1 MLEIEIPGNE
11 YYDEAKNEF
20 ITDPPTI
27 LRLEYSLYAIATW
40 ESKWK
45 KAFLGNR
52 EKDQKTV
59 VEWFDFI
66 KCMTINEEPIQ
77 DYVYQSLTKE
87 DHEKIQEYMND
98 PHTAAWFKEDDK
110 PNTSTEIITADLV
123 YYWIVA
129 SEIPFEVQYWN
140 FNRLM
145 ALIKVCSIKNQPDK
159 KMSKNDVLKQN
170 ASINA
175 ARRAKAKMPHI
186 HK

>member
-45 KAFLGNR
+45 KAHLGQR

-59 VEWFDFI
+59 AEWLDLI
-66 KCMTINEEPIQ
+66 KCMTINEEPLP
-77 DYVYQSLTKE
+77 DRVYLSLTKS

-98 PHTAAWFKEDDK
+98 PMSAAWFKEDNK
-110 PNTSTEIITADLV
+110 PNTNSETVTADLV
-123 YYWIVA
+123 YYWLVA
-129 SEIPFEVQYWN
+129 SEIPFETQYWH

-145 ALIKVCSIKNQPDK
+145 ALIRICSIKNQPDK
-159 KMSKNDVLKQN
+159 KTSKNDILKQN

-175 ARRAKAKMPHI
+175 ARRARAKMPHV